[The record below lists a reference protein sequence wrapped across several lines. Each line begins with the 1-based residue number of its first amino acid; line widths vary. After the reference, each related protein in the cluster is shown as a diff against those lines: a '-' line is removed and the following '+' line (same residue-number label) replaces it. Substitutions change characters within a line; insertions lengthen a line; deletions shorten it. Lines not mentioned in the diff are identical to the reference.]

1 MTELKDR
8 STIAAGMGPAAF
20 PLVIYARC
28 MTMKVS
34 FENVNGELFLVVT
47 GRENGI
53 ESYKAKIHKMEDAN
67 GLRRFTVVCEYE
79 YEMKRK
85 DDVLGFITVD
95 VEELPLRTRFAA
107 VMTNVQDKL
116 DAAKR
121 MKSIMRNRKLTW
133 AERWKRV
140 KKELRDV
147 LPSQFRLGVVK
158 AEDSNLPLW
167 AGAVTIAEENPN
179 ERDTLGYWPR
189 SKRTKELSWALPNL
203 GDFAYAE
210 IHYSLEE
217 QASLAKIWRYEIKRT
232 EWEKIADSVYIR
244 YFHNGV
250 TCPWNKS
257 NLLIYLTIPFDHV
270 AAKSVDVQRAMT
282 NEVPNRRRSSK
293 VTA

>member
-1 MTELKDR
+1 
-8 STIAAGMGPAAF
+8 
-20 PLVIYARC
+20 
-28 MTMKVS
+28 MKVS

-47 GRENGI
+47 ERENGI
-53 ESYKAKIHKMEDAN
+53 ESYRAKIHKVEDAN

-79 YEMKRK
+79 YAIKRK

-121 MKSIMRNRKLTW
+121 MRSIMRNRKLTW

-158 AEDSNLPLW
+158 AEDSNLPPW
-167 AGAVTIAEENPN
+167 AGAVTIAEENAYA
-179 ERDTLGYWPR
+179 RDTVGYWPR
-189 SKRTKELSWALPNL
+189 TKRTKELGWQSTNL
-203 GDFAYAE
+203 GDFAFAE
-210 IHYSLEE
+210 IHYEMEE
-217 QASLAKIWRYEIKRT
+217 QESLANIWRYEIKRT

-250 TCPWNKS
+250 TCPWNKE
-257 NLLIYLTIPFDHV
+257 NLLIYLTIPFGHV

-282 NEVPNRRRSSK
+282 NEVPNIRNRRKK